1 MSARI
6 EEIMVPVDGSD
17 SAVRAARFA
26 LEMAAAMGASVRL
39 FYVMPAASVEL
50 VGMAGMGR
58 ADIEQLGKSS
68 GERVFKRIRE
78 ELGVGPGE
86 KLEEAVALGEP
97 AEEILAYAA
106 QHPASLVVMG
116 RRGLSRMQSLML
128 GSVSDKV
135 LRHARC
141 PVTVVS

>member
-17 SAVRAARFA
+17 SAVRAVRFA
-26 LEMAAAMGASVRL
+26 IGIAASMGVSVKL

-58 ADIEQLGKSS
+58 ADIEKLGQTS
-68 GERVFKRIRE
+68 GERVFNRISE
-78 ELGVGPGE
+78 ELGTGE
-86 KLEEAVALGEP
+86 TGKLEQAIVLGEP

>member
-1 MSARI
+1 MTTRI

-26 LEMAAAMGASVRL
+26 VGMAASMGAEVKL
-39 FYVMPAASVEL
+39 FYVLPAASVEL
-50 VGMAGMGR
+50 IGMANMER
-58 ADIEQLGKSS
+58 ADIEHVAQAS
-68 GERVFKRIRE
+68 GQRVFDRMRE
-78 ELGVGPGE
+78 ELGGE
-86 KLEEAVALGEP
+86 QPAAIQQAIAMGEP
-97 AEEILAYAA
+97 AEEILAYAT
-106 QHPASLVVMG
+106 QHPGTHVVMG